1 MKIIPHLLLTLMMG
15 VGSTAAFAAECTS
28 SFYCYGN
35 TANTVVRVATRPP
48 PIPPPNQ
55 RVVQQRRQAQIAMRN
70 STPITPRIA
79 RPAATPAPQR
89 ATTPA
94 PPRVTPPQRVVVA
107 APVPQRAAPVPA
119 RAAPVVARPAPRA
132 PVRVAP
138 PAQPNRVVG
147 NCQTFFSQASALESQ
162 AVVASKQNNRQRS
175 VSLFKEAAKLRNKAA
190 GMNCR

>member
-107 APVPQRAAPVPA
+107 APVPA

-132 PVRVAP
+132 TVRVAP

-147 NCQTFFSQASALESQ
+147 NCQTFLSQASALESQ